1 MKIVRIAVSVWND
14 FRASTAH
21 RGSSY
26 TLIFAFLVLS
36 GCATLVPQRT
46 PAPLLTWVHVPQA
59 LPEGISA
66 YEADD
71 PTLPLRAWLVRIDPS
86 RHPVRVVSSEDPSD
100 WRETASQ
107 FGARTDA
114 CAILNGGYFRMGN
127 FPASAVGLLVER
139 GIQTAPPTTEE
150 SRNDVPYRVARA
162 AFGLSQKG
170 TVEVGWADVDEAGNL
185 VLRSAPWPNRRG
197 HPAPPDAPPPATL
210 WNPQEAMAAGP
221 MLLYN
226 GRLRVTDEAEVFFG
240 SSIPAVHPR
249 TAVGVTASGEML
261 WLVVDGR
268 QAQSRGSSLP
278 ELGRILLEAGAIH
291 ALNLDGGGSST
302 LVVQDSLLNRPT
314 GGFFQREI
322 HNALV
327 AGSCRD

>member
-14 FRASTAH
+14 LRASTAQ
-21 RGSSY
+21 RRSSY
-26 TLIFAFLVLS
+26 TLLLALLLG
-36 GCATLVPQRT
+36 GCATLAPQRT
-46 PAPLLTWVHVPQA
+46 PAPLVTWEPVLLP
-59 LPEGISA
+59 LPEGIA
-66 YEADD
+66 AFEAVDS
-71 PTLPLRAWLVRIDPS
+71 TLPLRAWLVRIDPV
-86 RHPVRVVSSEDPSD
+86 RHPVRVVSSTDSSD
-100 WRETASQ
+100 WRESAAQ
-107 FGARTDA
+107 FSERLGA

-150 SRNDVPYRVARA
+150 TRNGVAYRVARA
-162 AFGLSQKG
+162 AFGLSQRGK
-170 TVEVGWADVDEAGNL
+170 VEVGWADLDDAGGL
-185 VLRSAPWPNRRG
+185 VLRSAPWPNRPG
-197 HPAPPDAPPPATL
+197 IPAPSDTPPPATL
-210 WNPQEAMAAGP
+210 WNPQEAMGAGP
-221 MLLYN
+221 MLLFN
-226 GRLRVTDEAEVFFG
+226 GRLRVTDSDEVFFG

-302 LVVQDSLLNRPT
+302 LVVRDSLLNRPT
-314 GGFFQREI
+314 GGTFQREV

-327 AGSCRD
+327 AGSCLH

>member
-1 MKIVRIAVSVWND
+1 MNIVRIAVRFLSRHV
-14 FRASTAH
+14 ASTAQ
-21 RGSSY
+21 RWASY
-26 TLIFAFLVLS
+26 TALLLLAA
-36 GCATLVPQRT
+36 GCATVVPQRT
-46 PAPLLTWVHVPQA
+46 PSPLVVWEPLALDLPQGLA
-59 LPEGISA
+59 AFETSS
-66 YEADD
+66 E
-71 PTLPLRAWLVRIDPS
+71 TLPLKAWLVRVDPKRQS
-86 RHPVRVVSSEDPSD
+86 VRVVSSVDATD

-107 FGARTDA
+107 FAARTGA

-139 GIQTAPPTTEE
+139 GMQTAPPTTEE
-150 SRNDVPYRVARA
+150 SRNGVSYRVARA
-162 AFGLSQKG
+162 AFGISQRG
-170 TVEVGWADVDEAGNL
+170 EVQVGWADSNEADAL
-185 VLRSAPWPNRRG
+185 VLRSAPWPNRPG
-197 HPAPPDAPPPATL
+197 APAPADAAPPALP
-210 WNPQEAMAAGP
+210 WNPQEAMGAGP

-226 GRLRVTDEAEVFFG
+226 GRLAVTDDAEVFFG

-268 QAQSRGSSLP
+268 QAPSRGSSLP

-314 GGFFQREI
+314 GGVFQREV

-327 AGSCRD
+327 AGSCRE